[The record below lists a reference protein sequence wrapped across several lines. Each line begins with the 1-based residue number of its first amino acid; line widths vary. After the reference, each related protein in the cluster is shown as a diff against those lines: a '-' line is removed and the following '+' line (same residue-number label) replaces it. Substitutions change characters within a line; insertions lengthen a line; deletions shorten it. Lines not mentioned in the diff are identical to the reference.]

1 MQFTEEDEQ
10 ELRKTEKQEERARKQ
25 EQERIMR
32 EKAFAEASTM
42 GVAPHMQI
50 FVQLLG
56 VGQHGR
62 MIPLHASDK
71 LTIGEVKTAVLSE
84 RGFEPDE
91 YGLSYKEKVLDDAST
106 LAHCHFKSEQPVLK
120 VTCTMVKRRTILLEE
135 MNSDEH
141 LEGYE
146 PSFVSKKGQRVLIGF
161 TEIASGH
168 KEDSDDEET
177 VSQGS
182 TRDSDSPSTSPTSR
196 HSTRSSISCG
206 SLKEHVASAHL
217 QHQDMP
223 GPSGRRA
230 SRRVSVEKAKVR
242 QQERQTAQE
251 PDALA
256 SVLWRLGNYMSSA
269 MLAGCSSPCASA
281 EQGIESNG
289 IIKIKRQPYG
299 RWSQDGWLLP
309 DEDK

>member
-1 MQFTEEDEQ
+1 MEFTEE
-10 ELRKTEKQEERARKQ
+10 EKQEKRARKQ
-25 EQERIMR
+25 EQERIAR
-32 EKAFAEASTM
+32 EMAFAEASIM
-42 GVAPHMQI
+42 GVAPHIQI
-50 FVQLLG
+50 YVQMVG
-56 VGQHGR
+56 VGQYGGR
-62 MIPLHASDK
+62 MVPLHVSDQ

-84 RGFEPDE
+84 RGFEPNE

-106 LAHCHFKSEQPVLK
+106 LAHCHLQKVLPVLQ

-135 MNSDEH
+135 MDAEGH
-141 LEGYE
+141 EEGAPRGYE
-146 PSFVSKKGQRVLIGF
+146 PSFVSKKGFRVLIGF
-161 TEIASGH
+161 IRQLSGH

-182 TRDSDSPSTSPTSR
+182 TREPDSAETSR
-196 HSTRSSISCG
+196 TSRTSSRSCVD
-206 SLKEHVASAHL
+206 LKEHVASAHL

-223 GPSGRRA
+223 GPSGRQA

-242 QQERQTAQE
+242 QQERQTEEE

-256 SVLWRLGNYMSSA
+256 SVLWRLGDIMSSA
-269 MLAGCSSPCASA
+269 MWAGCSSACASA

-289 IIKIKRQPYG
+289 KTKIKVQYG
-299 RWSQDGWLLP
+299 KWSHDGWLLR